1 VQIIVFHQYADE
13 KQCNFVKKK
22 RRMKKGL
29 IALIAVGGILLIGFL
44 VYYNAYNKAVA
55 LQEGVDEKWG
65 NVQSAYQRRLD
76 LIPNL
81 MKTVKAAAKN
91 EKDILTE
98 VTRARAGIVEAKTP
112 EDMELMGKKIN
123 TAINL
128 MYEAYPNIQSNQN
141 FRDFQVDLTGTEN
154 RIKRER
160 DMFNEAVKEY
170 NTHIR
175 GFFTSMLLN
184 RETFPKKDMFKAM
197 SGAENAPEVNFD

>member
-1 VQIIVFHQYADE
+1 
-13 KQCNFVKKK
+13 
-22 RRMKKGL
+22 MKKGT
-29 IALIAVGGILLIGFL
+29 IALIAIGGIFLLGFL
-44 VYYNAYNKAVA
+44 AYYNAYNKAVGY
-55 LQEGVDEKWG
+55 QETVDEKWG

-91 EKDILTE
+91 EKEILTQ
-98 VTRARAGIVEAKTP
+98 VTQARAGIVGAKTP

-128 MYEAYPNIQSNQN
+128 MYEAYPNIQSTQN
-141 FRDFQVDLTGTEN
+141 FRDFQVQLEGTEN

-160 DMFNEAVKEY
+160 DVYNESVKNY

-175 GFFTSMLLN
+175 GFFTSIFLN
-184 RETFPKKDMFKAM
+184 KETFPRKEMFKAM
-197 SGAENAPEVNFD
+197 TGAENAPDVNFE